1 MDVSASE
8 DILVDAVGATFSK
21 IGCCAAHRGVLF
33 RALENS
39 MFKVTWGKKT
49 GGASP
54 NYLAAVTSYYAQPL
68 WLVM

>member
-1 MDVSASE
+1 MSASE

-39 MFKVTWGKKT
+39 MFKVTWGKKKRVGLLLT
-49 GGASP
+49 T
-54 NYLAAVTSYYAQPL
+54 YVAAVTSYYAQPL
-68 WLVM
+68 WLVR